1 MPKSI
6 IMRKTICLLLL
17 IIGSKMSIA
26 QCSKSLVF
34 TSSKTEYL
42 NGSYILQR
50 TVDEKSIIEITRSQ
64 ITITPGNDERKM
76 TGTIKSDSCGW
87 PREFQEGRSV
97 YKAVFTREGDDDR
110 NATVT
115 IEGKGG
121 RVTFLMEVEGMPDR
135 KIRVIADRF
144 EEKK

>member
-1 MPKSI
+1 
-6 IMRKTICLLLL
+6 MRRTVFLLLL
-17 IIGSKMSIA
+17 VVGSKISLA
-26 QCSKSLVF
+26 QCSKSSILA
-34 TSSKTEYL
+34 SSKTEYL

-50 TVDEKSIIEITRSQ
+50 TVDEKSTIEINKSQ
-64 ITITPGNDERKM
+64 IIITTGNDERKM

-87 PREFQEGRSV
+87 TKEFQEGRSV
-97 YKAVFTREGDDDR
+97 YKAVFFREGDDER

-121 RVTFLMEVEGMPDR
+121 KVTFLMEVEGMPDR
-135 KIRVIADRF
+135 KIRVVADRF

>member
-1 MPKSI
+1 
-6 IMRKTICLLLL
+6 MRKTIFLLL
-17 IIGSKMSIA
+17 IVITTKASIA
-26 QCSKSLVF
+26 QCSKSSIL

-50 TVDEKSIIEITRSQ
+50 TVDEKSTIEITKSQ
-64 ITITPGNDERKM
+64 IIITTGNDERKM

-87 PREFQEGRSV
+87 TKDFQEGRSV
-97 YKAVFTREGDDDR
+97 YKAIFSREGDDER

-121 RVTFLMEVEGMPDR
+121 KVTFLMEVEGMPDR
-135 KIRVIADRF
+135 KIRVVADRF

>member
-1 MPKSI
+1 
-6 IMRKTICLLLL
+6 MRKTIFLLLTV
-17 IIGSKMSIA
+17 ITTKASIA
-26 QCSKSLVF
+26 QCSKSSIL

-42 NGSYILQR
+42 NGSYTLQR
-50 TVDEKSIIEITRSQ
+50 TVDEKSTIEITKSQ
-64 ITITPGNDERKM
+64 VIITTGNDERKM

-87 PREFQEGRSV
+87 TKDFQEGRSV
-97 YKAVFTREGDDDR
+97 YKAIFTREGDDER

-121 RVTFLMEVEGMPDR
+121 KVTFLMEVEGMPDR
-135 KIRVIADRF
+135 KIRVVADRF